1 MANRLEEGGLFV
13 FDQDHASDGKIEPK
27 KPITIFLS
35 IVGNRFALMAVAFVA
50 LGCAILIMTIA
61 LQFSG
66 AAKANASSDTG
77 VPRQYTV
84 TSPRGDIVDG
94 NGIVLASSEEVNTFL
109 LANAEMEEQELNKM
123 LLELSYLF
131 DQYNATTV
139 SGLTDYFS
147 VEPFA
152 FLKTDE
158 QVAIWQTSKNLFELK
173 EAAENV
179 MVTYSDDYVK
189 SDPQVFFLYL
199 RYKFNIDGKYTK
211 DEAFRII
218 KLRYQIFADNWAFK
232 TGTPVKIATDVPEE
246 LVSLVLEQNY
256 KYQGII
262 ASKDYR
268 RIYSPLAK
276 YSSHVVG
283 YVGNISQERLA
294 ELKDLGY
301 NISDI
306 IGQAG
311 IESQMERYLKGQ
323 IGQKAY
329 NIWTKDQSDGA
340 FYSEEMGIDPVP
352 GADVYLTIDSN
363 IQQVGNDAIKQY
375 IEDAANSKTRKPGY
389 KTASA
394 GAFVVLDVKNGEI
407 IAMNSYPDFNPNDFV
422 LAMEG
427 DVNAKEQLEYYLGV
441 GKYLESGV
449 TEQDLPLWNRA
460 IMSPYTPGSTFKLVT
475 ALAALENGIIT
486 PNSSIY
492 KCESPVMIAEL
503 MWKCLE
509 RPNGGHGNLT
519 LKAALATSC
528 NIYFQK
534 LGVDTGIDNIDAI
547 GKKLGLGE
555 MTGIDLPGEEAGV
568 RASKQ
573 TKLLLHESEFDK
585 IWMPAD
591 TAQTAIGQFDNNYT
605 ILQLARYT
613 AAIATNQLVTPHV
626 IREVVAEDGTVL
638 YSGSTDVIPLDFSEE
653 NLDAIRAGMLA
664 VANGEDPAGLWQG
677 TAFEYFD
684 NFKINGKT
692 NQVACKTGTAETGW
706 ENIRKE
712 YSNGLFICYAPAD
725 DPQIAIALV
734 VEKGEWGSSTAKIA
748 KKILEAY
755 FEDSGDVDV
764 TSANPIIGDDLT
776 ELAG

>member
-1 MANRLEEGGLFV
+1 MANRIEENGLFV

-27 KPITIFLS
+27 KPLAIILTILS
-35 IVGNRFALMAVAFVA
+35 NRFALLSVVFVA
-50 LGCAILIMTIA
+50 LGAAILVMTVA

-66 AAKANASSDTG
+66 ATKTNASSNLG

-84 TSPRGDIVDG
+84 TSPRGDIIDG

-109 LANAEMEEQELNKM
+109 LANADMEEDKLNEM
-123 LLELSYLF
+123 LLELSYMF

-139 SGLTDYFS
+139 SGITDYFTA
-147 VEPFA
+147 EPFA

-158 QVAIWQTSKNLFELK
+158 QIAMWQTSKNLFDLN
-173 EAAENV
+173 EAGENV
-179 MVTYSDDYVK
+179 LVTYNDTYVK

-199 RYKFNIDGKYTK
+199 RYKFNIDGNYTK

-218 KLRYQIFADNWAFK
+218 KLRYQIFADNWAFQ

-246 LVSLVLEQNY
+246 LVNLVLEQNY
-256 KYQGII
+256 KYKGII

-276 YSSHVVG
+276 YSAHVVG

-311 IESQMERYLKGQ
+311 IESQMERYLHGQ

-329 NIWTKDQSDGA
+329 NIWTEDQSEGA

-363 IQQVGNDAIKQY
+363 LQQVGNDAIKQY
-375 IEDAANSKTRKPGY
+375 IKDAANDPDRKPGY

-394 GAFVVLDVKNGEI
+394 GAFVVLNVKNGEI
-407 IAMNSYPDFNPNDFV
+407 LAMNSYPDFDPNDFV
-422 LAMEG
+422 LAIEG
-427 DVNAKEQLEYYLGV
+427 DAQAKEQLEYYLGV
-441 GKYLESGV
+441 GEYLESGA
-449 TEQDLPLWNRA
+449 TENDLPLWNRA

-486 PNSSIY
+486 PNSSVY
-492 KCESPVMIAEL
+492 KCDSPVFIAEIL
-503 MWKCLE
+503 WRCLE
-509 RPNGGHGNLT
+509 RPDGGHGNLT

-547 GKKLGLGE
+547 GKLLGLGE
-555 MTGIDLPGEEAGV
+555 MTGIDLPGEEPGV
-568 RASKQ
+568 RASRQ
-573 TKLLLHESEFDK
+573 TKYLLHESEFDK
-585 IWMPAD
+585 LWMPAD

-626 IREVVAEDGTVL
+626 IREVVSEDGTVL
-638 YSGSTDVIPLDFSEE
+638 YSGSTDVIQLDFSEE
-653 NLDAIRAGMLA
+653 NLEAIRTGMRA
-664 VANGEDPAGLWQG
+664 VANIKDPNGNWQG
-677 TAFEYFD
+677 TAYDYFHD
-684 NFKINGKT
+684 FKINGKS

-706 ENIRKE
+706 ENIRHE

-725 DPQIAIALV
+725 DPEIAIALV
-734 VEKGEWGSSTAKIA
+734 VEKGEWGSSTAIIA

-755 FEDSGDVDV
+755 FEDSGDNKVDV
-764 TSANPIIGDDLT
+764 ENPIIGDVI
-776 ELAG
+776 G

>member
-1 MANRLEEGGLFV
+1 MANRVEENGLFV
-13 FDQDHASDGKIEPK
+13 FDQDHASDGKIEPQ
-27 KPITIFLS
+27 KPIAIIFS
-35 IVGNRFALMAVAFVA
+35 ILGNRFALLSVTFIA
-50 LGCAILIMTIA
+50 LGIAILFMTVA

-66 AAKANASSDTG
+66 ATKMNASPSTG

-84 TSPRGDIVDG
+84 SSPRGDIIDG

-109 LANAEMEEQELNKM
+109 LANSKMEEQALNKM
-123 LLELSYLF
+123 LLELSYMF
-131 DQYNATTV
+131 DQYNATSV
-139 SGLTDYFS
+139 SGLTEYFS
-147 VEPFA
+147 IEPYA
-152 FLKTDE
+152 FLKSDE
-158 QVAIWQTSKNLFELK
+158 QIAIWQTSKNLFDLNEP
-173 EAAENV
+173 AENIV
-179 MVTYSDDYVK
+179 VTYNDKYVK

-199 RYKFNIDGKYTK
+199 RYKFNIDGNYAV

-218 KLRYQIFADNWAFK
+218 KFRYQIFADNWAFQ

-246 LVSLVLEQNY
+246 LVSLVLEQNF

-262 ASKDYR
+262 AAEDYR
-268 RIYSPLAK
+268 RTYSPLAK

-311 IESQMERYLKGQ
+311 IEAQMERYLHGQ
-323 IGQKAY
+323 IGKKAY
-329 NIWTKDQSDGA
+329 NIWTKDQSEGA
-340 FYSEEMGIDPVP
+340 FYSEDMGIDPIP

-363 IQQVGNDAIKQY
+363 IQQVGKDAIKQY
-375 IEDAANSKTRKPGY
+375 IEDAKNDPKKKPGY

-394 GAFVVLDVKNGEI
+394 GAFVVMKVDNGEVI
-407 IAMNSYPDFNPNDFV
+407 GMGSFPDFDPNDFI

-427 DVNAKEQLEYYLGV
+427 DAQAKEQLEYYLGV
-441 GKYLESGV
+441 GEYLESGI
-449 TEQDLPLWNRA
+449 TENDLPLWNRA

-486 PNSSIY
+486 PKSSVY
-492 KCESPVMIAEL
+492 ECESPVYIGEWL
-503 MWKCLE
+503 FKCLE

-519 LKAALATSC
+519 LKSALATSC

-534 LGVDTGIDNIDAI
+534 LGYDTGIDKLDAM
-547 GKKLGLGE
+547 GKLLGLGE

-573 TKLLLHESEFDK
+573 TKRLLHESEFDK

-591 TAQTAIGQFDNNYT
+591 TAQTAIGQFDNNFT

-613 AAIATNQLVTPHV
+613 AAIATNKLVTPHV
-626 IREVVAEDGTVL
+626 IREVVAEDGTVI
-638 YSGSTDVIPLDFSEE
+638 YSGSTDVIQLDFSEE
-653 NLDAIRAGMLA
+653 NLEVIRSGMRA
-664 VANGEDPAGLWQG
+664 VANVKDLKGNWQG
-677 TAFEYFD
+677 TAYNYFKDFE
-684 NFKINGKT
+684 INGKP
-692 NQVACKTGTAETGW
+692 NQVACKTGTAETGR
-706 ENIRKE
+706 EDAKHE

-725 DPQIAIALV
+725 DPEIVIALV
-734 VEKGEWGSSTAKIA
+734 VEKGEWGSSTAVIA

-755 FEDSGDVDV
+755 FEDSGDKKIKID
-764 TSANPIIGDDLT
+764 NPIIGD
-776 ELAG
+776 ELIT